1 MKNAV
6 LAFLGLACLAASPL
20 IAVEKTAATGERF
33 YGKIT
38 AVDHAQKSVTVH
50 NKKQDI
56 DARFT
61 WDDKTSVI
69 SEKKSVQPTELKVG
83 QSLMVSYITENNLN
97 KAQRISVRR
106 PFKKAQQ

>member
-6 LAFLGLACLAASPL
+6 LAFLGLACLAITPL
-20 IAVEKTAATGERF
+20 CAVEKTAAVNDRF

-38 AVDHAQKSVTVH
+38 AVDHSQKSVTVH
-50 NKKQDI
+50 NKKQDQ
-56 DARFT
+56 DARFQ
-61 WDDKTSVI
+61 WDDKTTVI
-69 SEKKSVQPTELKVG
+69 SEKKSIQPAELKVG

-106 PFKKAQQ
+106 PFKKTLQ